1 MRIPVFTFFLFA
13 AAGLATAADE
23 TSLSGKW
30 QIERNAGG
38 NQSRQDCTITQ
49 KDSDLTGSCSSD
61 RGPVEIKGKV
71 DGKNVTF
78 TYKGDSAGGPVTVVY
93 KGTVDSADKMSGTV
107 TAVEFSIEG
116 EFTATK
122 SK

>member
-1 MRIPVFTFFLFA
+1 MR
-13 AAGLATAADE
+13 
-23 TSLSGKW
+23 GKGE
-30 QIERNAGG
+30 IEGNGGG

-49 KDSDLTGSCSSD
+49 KDNDLTGSCSSD

-107 TAVEFSIEG
+107 TAGEFSIEG
-116 EFTATK
+116 ECTATK
-122 SK
+122 SQEKHSGFFDSRHSTETSRWNNVRG